1 MTQKTFLGAVQV
13 SLDMINDVMFLCE
26 SRTKPTYFTRQGEN
40 NKLPFVHLV
49 WFCLSFV
56 RKTLQLELHDFFHQL
71 RPGETSISKQ
81 GFSQA
86 RQKLSPTA
94 FIKLNDEVMTWF
106 YADGIPNTFHGYRLL
121 AIDGTVLQLNN
132 VPALREAFGAAGNDK
147 RTYPR
152 AYAAV
157 LYDLENKLTLASVI
171 TRYSTP
177 ERTVAID
184 LLEKLNQFAPQ
195 KELILFDRGYP
206 SRGMFRYLTTHDHH
220 FLMRCPRQAMQEI
233 NQSIQPDQWIEL
245 TDEEGSMSLRVLRF
259 WLDSGQEE
267 ILVTNLLETEFD
279 RAFFQELYFKRW
291 GIEGYY
297 RELKSTLQLEN
308 VTGATSIAVK
318 QDFYAA
324 VYLTNMAALIKHEAN
339 EWIQQEHQGK
349 QLTYTYQVNANLLIG
364 CLKSYLL
371 RILLASTPGEQEA
384 IFQQMITEVIRQKIP
399 IRPGRKCGRPLKK
412 WVNKHPYN
420 RKRCL

>member
-13 SLDMINDVMFLCE
+13 SLDLINDVMFMCE
-26 SRTKPTYFTRQGEN
+26 SRTKSTYFTRQGEN
-40 NKLPFVHLV
+40 NKLPFVHMI

-56 RKTLQLELHDFFHQL
+56 RKTLQLELNDFFQQL
-71 RPGETSISKQ
+71 RPGEISISKQ

-94 FIKLNDEVMTWF
+94 FIKLTDAVITWF
-106 YADGIPNTFHGYRLL
+106 YADGVPNTFHGYRLL

-132 VPALREAFGAAGNDK
+132 VPSLRDAFGAAGNEK

-157 LYDLENKLTLASVI
+157 LYDLENNLTIASTI
-171 TRYSTP
+171 TRYATP

-184 LLEKLNQFAPQ
+184 LLEKLQHFAPQ

-206 SRGMFRYLTTHDHH
+206 SRGMFRYLTKHHLH
-220 FLMRCPRQAMQEI
+220 FLMRCPRHAMQEI
-233 NQSIQPDQWIEL
+233 NQSILPDQWIEL
-245 TDEEGSMSLRVLRF
+245 KAEEEYISLRVLRIL
-259 WLDSGQEE
+259 LDSGEEE
-267 ILVTNLLETEFD
+267 ILVTNLLEEEFD
-279 RAFFQELYFKRW
+279 RQFFKELYFKRW

-308 VTGATSIAVK
+308 FTGATPIAIK

-324 VYLTNMAALIKHEAN
+324 VYLDNMAALIKHEVN
-339 EWIQQEHQGK
+339 ECIQQEQQGK

-364 CLKSYLL
+364 SFKSCLL
-371 RILLASTPGEQEA
+371 RIILANTLGKREA
-384 IFQQMITEVIRQKIP
+384 IFQQMMKEVMRQKIP
-399 IRPGRKCGRPLKK
+399 IRPGRKCGRPMKK

-420 RKRCL
+420 RKQCI